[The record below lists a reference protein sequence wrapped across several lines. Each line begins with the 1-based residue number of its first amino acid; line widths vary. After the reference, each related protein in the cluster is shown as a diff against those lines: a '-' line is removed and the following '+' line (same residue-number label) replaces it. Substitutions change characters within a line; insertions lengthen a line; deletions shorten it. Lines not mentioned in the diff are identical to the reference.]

1 MSTNFAASQL
11 LVLVS
16 RQVIGPNRLPV
27 LFAFRLKPNNPRDS
41 GWVLWSGLE
50 DQAYIDDNR
59 NTVVCPL
66 ENFPGAPIDEIVDRP
81 IETAWERQDEATPWT
96 EVIGYF
102 GG

>member
-1 MSTNFAASQL
+1 MSTNFAASAP
-11 LVLVS
+11 LVLAS
-16 RQVIGPNRLPV
+16 RQVIGPERLPV
-27 LFAFRLKPNNPRDS
+27 LFAFRLRPNNPRDS

-66 ENFPGAPIDEIVDRP
+66 ENFPGSPIDEIVDSP
-81 IETAWERQDEATPWT
+81 VETAWERQDEASTWT
-96 EVIGYF
+96 EVVGYF

>member
-16 RQVIGPNRLPV
+16 RQVIGSNRLPV